1 MIFDHDRC
9 PGIDDRIIP
18 QRYDVGQ
25 TSAGEGCSSLK
36 LTNEFTVAVPL
47 ERAWETLLDIETV
60 AGFLPG
66 AKIEPSSDEGLYR
79 GTMRVKVGPMVVNYK
94 GTAQLVHTDEA
105 EHVADIAVEATDT
118 KGQGT
123 ASATIRN
130 RLEPTEAGTRVIA
143 ETDLSI
149 TGRQAQFGRGI
160 MQDVAGRMLDDFAK
174 RFETYLLTGDVEPPT
189 AATVNG
195 QAGPTAGPA
204 TAPPPP
210 TAADD
215 EALDLG
221 SVLFRTPAVRRGAIA
236 VLVGLLLLLLA
247 RRRRR

>member
-1 MIFDHDRC
+1 
-9 PGIDDRIIP
+9 
-18 QRYDVGQ
+18 
-25 TSAGEGCSSLK
+25 LK

-47 ERAWETLLDIETV
+47 ERAWETLLDIERV

-66 AKIEPSSDEGLYR
+66 AKIEPSADEGVYH

-94 GTAQLVHTDEA
+94 GTAELVHTDEA
-105 EHVADIAVEATDT
+105 EHVADIAVKATDT

-130 RLEPTEAGTRVIA
+130 RLVPTDTGTRVIA

-160 MQDVAGRMLDDFAK
+160 MQDVAGRMLDDFAA
-174 RFETYLLTGDVEPPT
+174 RFEAYLLTGETQPT
-189 AATVNG
+189 ATAAADS
-195 QAGPTAGPA
+195 QAGPPGGAPA
-204 TAPPPP
+204 AASPPPG
-210 TAADD
+210 AGDQ

-221 SVLFRTPAVRRGAIA
+221 SAVFSTPVVRRGLT
-236 VLVGLLLLLLA
+236 VLVALLLLFLG
-247 RRRRR
+247 RRILRH

>member
-1 MIFDHDRC
+1 MGR
-9 PGIDDRIIP
+9 RIIA

-25 TSAGEGCSSLK
+25 RSTWGKGVRALK

-47 ERAWETLLDIETV
+47 ERAWETLLDIERV

-66 AKIEPSSDEGLYR
+66 AKIEPSSEEGVYQ
-79 GTMRVKVGPMVVNYK
+79 GTMRVKVGPMVVNYR
-94 GTAQLVHTDEA
+94 GTARLVHADDN
-105 EHVADIAVEATDT
+105 EHVADISVQANDT

-130 RLEPTEAGTRVIA
+130 RLEQTNAGTRVIA

-174 RFETYLLTGDVEPPT
+174 RFESYLLAGETEQPVAGAENGHAGQAQST
-189 AATVNG
+189 AAG
-195 QAGPTAGPA
+195 GPLPPA
-204 TAPPPP
+204 EES
-210 TAADD
+210 DD
-215 EALDLG
+215 ALDLG
-221 SVLFRTPAVRRGAIA
+221 SVMFRIPAVQRGAIA
-236 VLVGLLLLLLA
+236 LGLILLILLTRRG
-247 RRRRR
+247 RRR

>member
-1 MIFDHDRC
+1 M
-9 PGIDDRIIP
+9 
-18 QRYDVGQ
+18 
-25 TSAGEGCSSLK
+25 K

-47 ERAWETLLDIETV
+47 EQVWETLLDIERV

-66 AKIEPSSDEGLYR
+66 AKIEPSSEDGVYH
-79 GTMRVKVGPMVVNYK
+79 GTMKVKVGPMAVNYK
-94 GTAQLVHTDEA
+94 GTARLAHTDPT

-130 RLEPTEAGTRVIA
+130 RVVEHDGGARVIA

-174 RFETYLLTGDVEPPT
+174 RFEAYLLEEPET
-189 AATVNG
+189 EDAAENG
-195 QAGPTAGPA
+195 AGAGPA
-204 TAPPPP
+204 AAASAQP
-210 TAADD
+210 AGAEADD
-215 EALDLG
+215 ALDMG
-221 SVLFRTPAVRRGAIA
+221 SVLFRTPAVRRAAIA
-236 VLVGLLLLLLA
+236 VLIGLAIALLLA
-247 RRRRR
+247 RRARS

>member
-1 MIFDHDRC
+1 M
-9 PGIDDRIIP
+9 
-18 QRYDVGQ
+18 
-25 TSAGEGCSSLK
+25 K

-47 ERAWETLLDIETV
+47 ERAWETLLDIERV

-66 AKIEPSSDEGLYR
+66 ATIEPSSEEGVYA
-79 GTMRVKVGPMVVNYK
+79 GTMRVKVGPMVVNYR
-94 GTAQLVHTDEA
+94 GTARLVHADDT
-105 EHVADIAVEATDT
+105 EHVADIAVQANDT

-130 RLEPTEAGTRVIA
+130 RLEPTAAGTRVIA

-174 RFETYLLTGDVEPPT
+174 RFESYLVAGEAEPQAAT
-189 AATVNG
+189 AANG
-195 QAGPTAGPA
+195 QPIDADA
-204 TAPPPP
+204 THPAPPPP
-210 TAADD
+210 QE

-221 SVLFRTPAVRRGAIA
+221 AAVFSSPAVRRRIA
-236 VLVGLLLLLLA
+236 LAVGILLLLLSRRG
-247 RRRRR
+247 RRR